1 MFIGS
6 GTFIN
11 IISVFLGTLVGVSV
25 AHRLPNRVRE
35 VVMDGLGLVTGMIAV
50 LTTAAITDPT
60 LPESLGKGRPVL
72 IVLAS
77 IVLGGMIGS
86 ALNLELRLESLGDKL
101 KSRFDK
107 GDTDSKF
114 TEGFVAASLLFCIGP
129 MTILGSITDGL
140 GGGNQMLILKSILD
154 FFAALGFAAA
164 LGWGVAASGLS
175 ILVVQGGFTLFGYFL
190 GNFMS
195 DVQILMLTATGGLLL
210 VGISLRLLNI
220 KQVPVG
226 NLLPAL
232 AISPILV
239 ALLS

>member
-6 GTFIN
+6 GTVIN
-11 IISVFLGTLVGVSV
+11 VISVIIGTFVGVTI
-25 AHRLPNRVRE
+25 AHRLPARVRE

-50 LTTAAITDPT
+50 LTTAAIVDPSLT
-60 LPESLGKGRPVL
+60 ETLGKGRPVL

-77 IVLGGMIGS
+77 ILLGGISG
-86 ALNLELRLESLGDKL
+86 AAIRLEDRLESLGDKL
-101 KSRFDK
+101 RARFAK
-107 GDTDSKF
+107 EGESTF

-140 GGGNQMLILKSILD
+140 GGGNEMLILKSTLD
-154 FFAALGFAAA
+154 FFAALAFAAA
-164 LGWGVAASGLS
+164 LGWGVAASGIS
-175 ILVVQGGFTLFGYFL
+175 ILVVQGGLTLFGFFL

-210 VGISLRLLNI
+210 VGISMRLLNI
-220 KQVPVG
+220 KQIPVG

-232 AISPILV
+232 LYAPLLV